1 MSSSGVMD
9 AVYHVVDAGLS
20 RPKVEPV
27 PRRFKHSLR
36 AGRVRVAKDGSR
48 RESEVPSLL
57 RFLVFVGV
65 LAGLAWGGMMALVTF
80 VEPKPRE
87 MVQTLPANRLNR

>member
-1 MSSSGVMD
+1 M
-9 AVYHVVDAGLS
+9 
-20 RPKVEPV
+20 EPN
-27 PRRFKHSLR
+27 
-36 AGRVRVAKDGSR
+36 
-48 RESEVPSLL
+48 VPSLL
-57 RFLVFVGV
+57 RFLVFIGV